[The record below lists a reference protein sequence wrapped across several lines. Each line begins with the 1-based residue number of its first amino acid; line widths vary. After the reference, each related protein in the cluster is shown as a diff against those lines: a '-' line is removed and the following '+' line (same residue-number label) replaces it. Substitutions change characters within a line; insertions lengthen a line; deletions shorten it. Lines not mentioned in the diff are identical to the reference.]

1 MEYNKYF
8 DLQLF
13 AGDMNTQATGGLSAE
28 MKTYYGMEL
37 LENAKPQLVHNQFA
51 ATKPLPVGGG
61 KTVEWR
67 KFGAFDKALTPLT
80 EGVTPDGSGI
90 SVSYITKELSQYGD
104 YTTVSDML
112 DLTAIDDVVLEITDR
127 HGANMGLTLDTV
139 TRNEIQQGN
148 QVIYAPKINDDGS
161 KTEITSRYALNDRC
175 KISGELVAKA
185 ATALKKMNA
194 PKFNGK
200 YICIIHPS
208 VAYDLRQDESW
219 IAAHQY
225 AAATELFDG
234 EIGEL
239 HGVRFV
245 ETTEAKI
252 FCGEDLASD
261 SRTLLVNGAVNAGK
275 TVSFDGGTVA
285 AGALAGRYVLIG
297 GERAK
302 VVSNTASAMT
312 LDKNVTAADN
322 AVIYPGEGGA
332 EGMAVY
338 GCLFIGKDAYGVV
351 DLSEG
356 TEVIVKPRGSGG
368 TADPLDQRSSVG
380 WKGVHAA
387 AILYDEYMVRVECG
401 SSYSKQ
407 DKGN

>member
-1 MEYNKYF
+1 MNMELNY
-8 DLQLF
+8 QMF
-13 AGDMNTQATGGLSAE
+13 ADANTQTTGGLSAE

-90 SVSYITKELSQYGD
+90 SVSYITKELAQYGD

-127 HGANMGLTLDTV
+127 HGNNMGLTLDTV

-148 QVIYAPKINDDGS
+148 QVIYAPVLGEGGKQ
-161 KTEITSRYALNDRC
+161 TAVTSRVALTPKC
-175 KISGELVAKA
+175 KMTSELVAKA
-185 ATALKKMNA
+185 ATQLKKMNA
-194 PKFNGK
+194 PTFDGK
-200 YICIIHPS
+200 YVCIIHPS
-208 VAYDLRQDESW
+208 VAFDLRQDEAW

-225 AAATELFDG
+225 AAATELFSG

-252 FCGEDLASD
+252 FRGDDLAKN
-261 SRTLLVNGAVNAGK
+261 SRNLAVKGAVSNNTA
-275 TVSFDGGTVA
+275 VNFDGGTVES
-285 AGALAGRYVLIG
+285 GSLVGRYVIIG
-297 GERAK
+297 GKRYK
-302 VVSNTASAMT
+302 VVSNTDSSMT
-312 LDKNVTAADN
+312 LDKAITAADD

-332 EGMAVY
+332 EGCAVY
-338 GCLFIGKDAYGVV
+338 GCLFVGKGAYGVV

-356 TEVIVKPRGSGG
+356 TEVIVKPRGSSG

-380 WKGVHAA
+380 WKGIHAA

-401 SSYSKQ
+401 SSYSGE
-407 DKGN
+407 DKAN